1 MLFIPRTA
9 IPRSLAAGRTLL
21 SKLRKFGSSGLRG
34 IWTVS
39 KNISAVEHLQMNRR
53 VLVPV
58 EADEAHLT
66 LLLCLRKGF
75 ENPIGRINQFGV
87 VVIDN
92 LVNLPDIEMVGLE
105 PYKRL
110 L

>member
-1 MLFIPRTA
+1 
-9 IPRSLAAGRTLL
+9 
-21 SKLRKFGSSGLRG
+21 
-34 IWTVS
+34 
-39 KNISAVEHLQMNRR
+39 MNRR

-58 EADEAHLT
+58 EADEAHLA
-66 LLLCLRKGF
+66 LLFCLRKGF

-87 VVIDN
+87 VVIHN